1 MDACGA
7 HGPAHGRNLT
17 CLKELPYPHPTLRNG
32 AVATHT
38 KSPHF
43 LPDHRHL
50 GTAVG
55 IKKSD
60 DHGTEFVSEQIERF

>member
-1 MDACGA
+1 MNARGE
-7 HGPAHGRNLT
+7 HSPAHGRNLT
-17 CLKELPYPHPTLRNG
+17 CLKELPYSHATLRNG

-50 GTAVG
+50 GTAAG